1 MDEITGMT
9 VCFIFSQLGIER
21 NVFIQMTV
29 IDLQIED
36 LTALN
41 KLYSVIA
48 NDFPLR
54 TEPGKDMFLCVW
66 SSRSQIH
73 SDNKKLMMQLNVKC
87 DTSRLNQRHQ
97 RLPSRKKVLVRA
109 SLS

>member
-9 VCFIFSQLGIER
+9 VCFIFSQLGTER

-36 LTALN
+36 PTALK

-66 SSRSQIH
+66 SSRSQFTRTTK
-73 SDNKKLMMQLNVKC
+73 N
-87 DTSRLNQRHQ
+87 
-97 RLPSRKKVLVRA
+97 
-109 SLS
+109 